1 VILIGGA
8 KLKAVW
14 EMEEAGVRGTF
25 SRPLSLYNLWFV
37 IIIIYRT
44 VIDQKSILL

>member
-1 VILIGGA
+1 MQA

-14 EMEEAGVRGTF
+14 EMEEAGVQGTF

-37 IIIIYRT
+37 IIIIIYRT
-44 VIDQKSILL
+44 VINQRVYCYYV